1 MPDAELRID
10 LIDIKLEMKKAAAA
24 AATTTVKVEQ
34 RYNNRKLKADDSPD
48 GEREI
53 DEEEIEQQNVGQI

>member
-10 LIDIKLEMKKAAAA
+10 LTEIKLDMKKAA
-24 AATTTVKVEQ
+24 AATTTVKEEQ
-34 RYNNRKLKADDSPD
+34 RDNSRKLKADDSPD

>member
-24 AATTTVKVEQ
+24 D
-34 RYNNRKLKADDSPD
+34 NIRKLKPDDSPD

-53 DEEEIEQQNVGQI
+53 DEEEIEQQNEGQI